1 MGSGSDNRAS
11 KPEAVAMGVELV
23 VWVVVEKSDDDCCW
37 VGILATATEVMV
49 VKKRERVGWVDDR
62 LSLRYVL
69 IDSHSIGAVG
79 FTEKHLYYNVTK

>member
-11 KPEAVAMGVELV
+11 KPEAVAMGVVV
-23 VWVVVEKSDDDCCW
+23 VWVVVEKSGGCW